1 MNGCFVTG
9 FFMPPLIVTLAMQW
23 IIFGVAYII
32 TNSHSVPV
40 MDDSFRVIG
49 QGYAGKIPV
58 LAWQCWLLQMDRKQP
73 KT

>member
-1 MNGCFVTG
+1 
-9 FFMPPLIVTLAMQW
+9 MQW

-32 TNSHSVPV
+32 TNSHSIPV

-58 LAWQCWLLQMDRKQP
+58 LAWQRWLLQMDRKQP